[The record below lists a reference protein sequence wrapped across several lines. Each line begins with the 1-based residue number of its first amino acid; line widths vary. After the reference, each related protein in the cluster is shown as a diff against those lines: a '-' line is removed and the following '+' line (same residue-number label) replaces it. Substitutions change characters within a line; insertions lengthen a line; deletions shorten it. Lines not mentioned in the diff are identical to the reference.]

1 MLSPIPNIFM
11 IGRRYDSTDPE
22 LMILRRTYSSQIT
35 VFGKLPKKAIK
46 IPRFD
51 NGTTTPDFIFKIDQA
66 DDQTV
71 YAVIETK
78 AENMRL
84 GDEEI
89 RVIQQKYFDQLRESG
104 VYYRM
109 ATSEDEVHELIR
121 KIENK
126 EISTDDVTH

>member
-1 MLSPIPNIFM
+1 
-11 IGRRYDSTDPE
+11 
-22 LMILRRTYSSQIT
+22 
-35 VFGKLPKKAIK
+35 
-46 IPRFD
+46 
-51 NGTTTPDFIFKIDQA
+51 
-66 DDQTV
+66 
-71 YAVIETK
+71 
-78 AENMRL
+78 MRL

>member
-1 MLSPIPNIFM
+1 
-11 IGRRYDSTDPE
+11 
-22 LMILRRTYSSQIT
+22 MILRHTYSSQIT

-66 DDQTV
+66 DGQTV